1 MRALLF
7 GGRGRLSLTL
17 EQPLS
22 LQMGEGGKKTA
33 AEAAVFL
40 GDRMAAALALVV
52 VMMIV
57 GVRAVAIVVVMAV
70 PVIVPMAVTLVLRIV
85 TVLITPSGHQHLEVL
100 GTVGMVVVLA
110 EGPVIQQRVSC
121 EEPRL

>member
-1 MRALLF
+1 MAALFILVIVVVIVGMRA
-7 GGRGRLSLTL
+7 
-17 EQPLS
+17 
-22 LQMGEGGKKTA
+22 M
-33 AEAAVFL
+33 V
-40 GDRMAAALALVV
+40 
-52 VMMIV
+52 
-57 GVRAVAIVVVMAV
+57 IVVVMAV
-70 PVIVPMAVTLVLRIV
+70 PVIVPMAVALVLGIV

>member
-1 MRALLF
+1 MGGRLAALFILVIVVVIVGMRA
-7 GGRGRLSLTL
+7 
-17 EQPLS
+17 
-22 LQMGEGGKKTA
+22 M
-33 AEAAVFL
+33 V
-40 GDRMAAALALVV
+40 
-52 VMMIV
+52 
-57 GVRAVAIVVVMAV
+57 IVVVMAV
-70 PVIVPMAVTLVLRIV
+70 PVIVPMAVALVLCIV